1 MKSGVLLGR
10 MCPEDCNK
18 KKIYDKSHLKVDII
32 PILYQLSLKV
42 N

>member
-10 MCPEDCNK
+10 MCLEDCNK
-18 KKIYDKSHLKVDII
+18 IKYDKSHLKAEII
-32 PILYQLSLKV
+32 PILYQLFLKV